1 MNQNAQKFIQ
11 QYLCTSLNVPSFL
24 FYSYVTELPWARQA
38 IWFSESEDK
47 LDKFFIFIHW
57 LPFNPHGNINKT
69 LLAYALLVAVML
81 VANLKKF

>member
-11 QYLCTSLNVPSFL
+11 QLCTSLNVPSFL
-24 FYSYVTELPWARQA
+24 FYSYMTELPWARQA

-47 LDKFFIFIHW
+47 LDEFFIFIHW

-69 LLAYALLVAVML
+69 LLAYALLIAVMGG
-81 VANLKKF
+81 ANPKKF